1 MPLITRYMTTDGP
14 RFGIVE
20 NGMIYNLPT
29 NPFRVAALQGENM
42 IGPAEDLLLVSPVA
56 PTKIICVGHN
66 YVSHAQEHGVP
77 VPENPMLFFKPPS
90 ALTGYDT
97 PIVLPTDVGRV
108 DLEAELAVVI
118 GKRARKVSQDEALDY
133 VFGYT
138 CANDVSARALQ
149 KADGQWGRAKGFDT
163 FCPLGPWINTN
174 IENPNNLNVK
184 ARLNSDMVIDGNTS
198 DMIFDVSY
206 LIEFISHVM
215 TLEVGDVILTGT
227 PEGVSQIHDGDR
239 VEIEI
244 ECIGTLRNWV
254 ESEPT
259 N

>member
-20 NGMIYNLPT
+20 DGMIYSLSTDPFLTPT
-29 NPFRVAALQGENM
+29 LQGEDLM
-42 IGPAEDLLLVSPVA
+42 GPAEDLLLAPPVT
-56 PTKIICVGHN
+56 PTKIICIGRN
-66 YVSHAQEHGVP
+66 YVGHAQEHSVP

-97 PIVLPTDVGRV
+97 PIVLPPDVGRV

-118 GKRARKVSQDEALDY
+118 GKQARKISRDNALDY

-163 FCPLGPWINTN
+163 FCPLGPWINTD
-174 IENPNNLNVK
+174 IENPNNLNIR
-184 ARLNSDMVIDGNTS
+184 ARLNNDTVIDSNTS
-198 DMIFDVSY
+198 YMVFDVPY
-206 LIEFISHVM
+206 LIEFISRVM

-227 PEGVSQIHDGDR
+227 PEGVSQINDGDK

-244 ECIGTLRNWV
+244 EGIGTLRNWV
-254 ESEPT
+254 EIEPA

>member
-14 RFGIVE
+14 RFGIVKD
-20 NGMIYNLPT
+20 GMIFRLPT
-29 NPFRVAALQGENM
+29 DPFRAPAFKGEDI
-42 IGPAEDLLLVSPVA
+42 IGPAEDLLLAPPVT
-56 PTKIICVGHN
+56 PTKIMCIGRN
-66 YVSHAQEHGVP
+66 YVARAQENNAP

-90 ALTGYDT
+90 ALTAFDT
-97 PIVLPTDVGRV
+97 PIVLPTDIGRV

-118 GKRARKVSQDEALDY
+118 GRQAHKVSRDEALDY

-138 CANDVSARALQ
+138 CANDVSARVLQ
-149 KADGQWGRAKGFDT
+149 KVDGQWGRAKGFDT
-163 FCPLGPWINTN
+163 FCPLGPWISTD
-174 IENPNNLNVK
+174 IENPSNLAIK
-184 ARLNSDMVIDGNTS
+184 ARLNDDTVIDGNTS
-198 DMIFDVSY
+198 NMVFDVPY

-227 PEGVSQIHDGDR
+227 PEGVSQINDGDT

-244 ECIGTLRNWV
+244 EGIGTLRNWV

-259 N
+259 D